1 MKLSSM
7 IQTTRLPGFILVLSS
22 LSCMMEQIN
31 YNCSDKNIP
40 IPSRKEFLLEWIHSV
55 GHLVHRMRFQA
66 DAFLHPEKYTQKT
79 KKENFNFNS
88 MLPPPPVEE
97 LGPFEDEMYKLT
109 KTLEFRHYTD
119 NFQ

>member
-7 IQTTRLPGFILVLSS
+7 ILNQRLSRFILIVSS

-66 DAFLHPEKYTQKT
+66 DAFLHPEKYSGKDR
-79 KKENFNFNS
+79 KETFNFNS
-88 MLPPPPVEE
+88 MLPPPVVEE
-97 LGPFEDEMYKLT
+97 LGPFEDKMHKLT
-109 KTLEFRHYTD
+109 KSLKFK
-119 NFQ
+119 